1 MHLTPKIFPRQI
13 NAVTIWSISSQKV
26 FDFCARL
33 KYGNSGENRHH
44 FGSGSSSEGMGLV
57 TLWRQIKNSQS
68 RAISIGATMYIS
80 LELSKMYRKLSTV
93 RIVARRSTQRNESQD
108 VLLHNTAFF
117 YDERPEAKRRNEW
130 IL

>member
-1 MHLTPKIFPRQI
+1 
-13 NAVTIWSISSQKV
+13 
-26 FDFCARL
+26 
-33 KYGNSGENRHH
+33 
-44 FGSGSSSEGMGLV
+44 
-57 TLWRQIKNSQS
+57 
-68 RAISIGATMYIS
+68 MYIS

-93 RIVARRSTQRNESQD
+93 RIVPRRSTQRNESQD